1 MPGTLREILA
11 PLRAGLEALYGLR
24 LVHLL
29 LYGSQ
34 ARGEATV
41 ESDIDVL
48 VVLQGAVD
56 PGVEIARVVPLT
68 ASLSLQYNVVIS
80 CAFVAEERFRNE
92 RSPFLYLAPR
102 LLDSPPPTT
111 QGHRRPR
118 QSIGGADRNSKSP
131 FFLGARSTP
140 CRRTRLLWVFR
151 RAAAARRSALE
162 QGIAQPGHAAPDG
175 IG

>member
-1 MPGTLREILA
+1 MQSTLREILA
-11 PLRAGLEALYGLR
+11 QLRAGLEALYGLR

-56 PGVEIARVVPLT
+56 PGGEIARVVPLT

-80 CAFVAEERFRNE
+80 CAVIAEERFRSE
-92 RSPFLYLAPR
+92 RSPFLLNV
-102 LLDSPPPTT
+102 
-111 QGHRRPR
+111 HREGVP
-118 QSIGGADRNSKSP
+118 
-131 FFLGARSTP
+131 
-140 CRRTRLLWVFR
+140 V
-151 RAAAARRSALE
+151 
-162 QGIAQPGHAAPDG
+162 
-175 IG
+175 